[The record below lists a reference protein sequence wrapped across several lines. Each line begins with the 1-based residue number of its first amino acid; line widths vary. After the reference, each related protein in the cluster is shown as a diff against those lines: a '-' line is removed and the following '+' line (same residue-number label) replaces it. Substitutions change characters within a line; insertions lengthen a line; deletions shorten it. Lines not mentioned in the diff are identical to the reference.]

1 MASMIVVVAWL
12 DTFVNFVFPLLQK
25 KPLSSALVWNDY
37 CVIRYSNEDFFGKAL
52 TYPTWH
58 TVGTKNVSNKRLS
71 KFSGQGSEKF
81 NNEVMFI
88 AKLRHRN
95 LFIPTTLILD
105 SGVTRPPPLLSEAD
119 LLSCMDKEGIGT
131 DATMHDHIKKLLDRF
146 YATKDANTRFTPT
159 NLFCLEELL
168 YKVTR

>member
-1 MASMIVVVAWL
+1 MSSDAATSNGYNHTTIGTNSSAYGLYDCGGGMVGYFCQFCVSTATKEVAQL
-12 DTFVNFVFPLLQK
+12 CPSNV
-25 KPLSSALVWNDY
+25 SALVWNDY

-95 LFIPTTLILD
+95 L
-105 SGVTRPPPLLSEAD
+105 SRLSP
-119 LLSCMDKEGIGT
+119 I
-131 DATMHDHIKKLLDRF
+131 
-146 YATKDANTRFTPT
+146 
-159 NLFCLEELL
+159 
-168 YKVTR
+168 